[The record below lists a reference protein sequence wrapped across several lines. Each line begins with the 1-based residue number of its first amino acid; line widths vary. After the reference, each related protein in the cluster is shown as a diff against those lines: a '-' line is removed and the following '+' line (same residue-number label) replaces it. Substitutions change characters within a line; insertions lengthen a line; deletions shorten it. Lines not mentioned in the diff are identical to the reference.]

1 MKQKK
6 GFLRQ
11 KIKCEKL
18 PGGLRQLN
26 VISSGSLPDYLNT
39 YYFTFHINLNK
50 LKHLFKKQFYT
61 NRLIFTKAP
70 EENQI
75 I

>member
-39 YYFTFHINLNK
+39 YYFT
-50 LKHLFKKQFYT
+50 
-61 NRLIFTKAP
+61 
-70 EENQI
+70 
-75 I
+75 